1 MIAAW
6 YIQWNQLADVAQN
19 FADGVE
25 GQVERIKLVKNQVEK
40 AKAISKHII
49 LMGDINID
57 MSEDVDQ
64 ELISRT
70 TQTLP
75 IYQEIMEEN
84 GLVIL
89 NKDKTRYAKNEKPS
103 LIDHIT
109 TNMVNQIDNISTDK
123 QPISDHCMVTF
134 NLHSSEQIE
143 AAKFLFTQDWSQAT
157 KNLWTLAPNTN
168 PN

>member
-1 MIAAW
+1 M
-6 YIQWNQLADVAQN
+6 
-19 FADGVE
+19 
-25 GQVERIKLVKNQVEK
+25 ERIKLVKNQVEK

-64 ELISRT
+64 ALISRT

-84 GLVIL
+84 GLIIL

-109 TNMVNQIDNISTDK
+109 TNMVNQIDNISTEK

-143 AAKFLFTQDWSQAT
+143 TAKFLFTQDWS
-157 KNLWTLAPNTN
+157 
-168 PN
+168 